1 MEKII
6 LKSIKNQYDYIDSGE
21 YLVVADEK
29 LKDLYPEIFPE
40 NTMFIEAGERA
51 KTKEVL
57 FSIVERMHDL
67 SLTRNSTLY
76 IVGGGTISDVAS
88 FAAGIYMRGIR
99 HIILPTTLLSMT
111 DAAIGG
117 KCAINFMNAKNNV
130 GIFKEPEIVYIDS
143 NFTKTL
149 EEEDL
154 KDGYVEGFK
163 LATLFDREVAMEMFE
178 LLKADKKDKL
188 IKKMTEYAPLKKAQ
202 IVEMDFRD
210 RGIRNLLNVG
220 HTVAHFLESQFGY
233 KISHGKA
240 VAIGLF
246 MESMLGYSD
255 EETIRIF
262 RKFYE
267 ILYGKP
273 EIQTD
278 IEFDFSADKKAVNKE
293 FIDVPIVEAIGKGK
307 IVRVKRAWLEESLKK
322 VLMKI

>member
-6 LKSIKNQYDYIDSGE
+6 LKSIKNQYDYIDSEE

-40 NTMFIEAGERA
+40 NTMFIEAGECA

-57 FSIVERMHDL
+57 FSIVERMHEL
-67 SLTRNSTLY
+67 SLTRNSTFY

-88 FAAGIYMRGIR
+88 FAAGIYMRGIN
-99 HIILPTTLLSMT
+99 HVILPTTLLSMT

-143 NFTKTL
+143 KFTKTL
-149 EEEDL
+149 EADDL
-154 KDGYVEGFK
+154 KDGFVEGFK

-178 LLKADKKDKL
+178 LLKSGEKERL
-188 IKKMTEYAPLKKAQ
+188 INRMTEYAPFKKAH

-210 RGIRNLLNVG
+210 KGMRNLLNAG
-220 HTVAHFLESQFGY
+220 HTVAHFLESQSGY

-246 MESMLGYSD
+246 MEAMLGYSD
-255 EETIRIF
+255 AETINIF
-262 RKFYE
+262 REFYE
-267 ILYGKP
+267 LLYGKP
-273 EIQTD
+273 EIQND

-293 FIDVPIVEAIGKGK
+293 FIDVPIVESIGKAK
-307 IVRVKRAWLEESLKK
+307 IVRVRRAWLEENLKK
-322 VLMKI
+322 ILMKI

>member
-6 LKSIKNQYDYIDSGE
+6 LKSIKNQYDYIDSEE
-21 YLVVADEK
+21 YLAVADEK

-40 NTMFIEAGERA
+40 NTMFIEAGECA

-57 FSIVERMHDL
+57 FSIVERMHEL

-99 HIILPTTLLSMT
+99 HVILPTTLLSMT

-143 NFTKTL
+143 KFTKTL
-149 EEEDL
+149 EADDL
-154 KDGYVEGFK
+154 KDGFVEGFK
-163 LATLFDREVAMEMFE
+163 LATLFDRKVAMEMFE
-178 LLKADKKDKL
+178 LLKSGEKERL
-188 IKKMTEYAPLKKAQ
+188 INRMTEYAPFKKAH

-210 RGIRNLLNVG
+210 KGMRNLLNAG
-220 HTVAHFLESQFGY
+220 HTVAHFLESQSGY

-246 MESMLGYSD
+246 MEAMLGYSD
-255 EETIRIF
+255 METIQIF
-262 RKFYE
+262 REFYE
-267 ILYGKP
+267 LLYGKP
-273 EIQTD
+273 EIQKD

-293 FIDVPIVEAIGKGK
+293 FIDVPIVESIGKAK
-307 IVRVKRAWLEESLKK
+307 IVRVRRAWLEENLKK
-322 VLMKI
+322 ILMKI